1 MRVLWAPWRM
11 EYLRKYGG
19 GVKSCIFCDAVRGD
33 DRSHYVV
40 FRSRYSLAMLNIYP
54 YNTAHVMVAPIRHV
68 PRPDLLTEEEVM
80 DVHRLVTLVMRAIED
95 EYSPHGFNIGMNIG
109 RAAGAGIDAHM
120 HIHIVPRWNGDTNFM
135 PVIAGTKVV
144 PENLGTTWERI
155 RRAIQRWLSK

>member
-1 MRVLWAPWRM
+1 M